1 MEFTILSTRLF
12 TLKFYICVST
22 IAMPELLLLC
32 FMLIPQLV
40 AGVFAKNMGRSF
52 WFWFFISFLI
62 PIISLIVLLFL
73 DRKEEGR
80 QGYELADHIKKKE
93 TE

>member
-1 MEFTILSTRLF
+1 M
-12 TLKFYICVST
+12 
-22 IAMPELLLLC
+22 AELLVLC

-40 AGVFAKNMGRSF
+40 AAVFAKNIGRSF

-73 DRKEEGR
+73 DNKKEER
-80 QGYELADHIKKKE
+80 QGYELADHVQKRNDSNTSIND
-93 TE
+93 